1 MNNNEEKK
9 KMNPFILVLFAGVI
23 PLFVVAILAVFVLE
37 MAGVE
42 VVDWAKE
49 KTSNVPIVGE
59 MIKED
64 QPTEESTQK
73 LEAAQAKLQERQ
85 DEITELENSI
95 GDLESTIKQL
105 EDEILRLE
113 HRNDSNNNTEENQ
126 NPEEDVANEMIQS
139 FTEMKGKQAAQIL
152 ESIDDD
158 QLVVRI
164 LTGMEPGDRGEI
176 LQRMTKEK
184 AARYTELVM
193 ETMENE

>member
-1 MNNNEEKK
+1 MNNKEEKK
-9 KMNPFILVLFAGVI
+9 KINPFILVFFAGVI
-23 PLFVVAILAVFVLE
+23 PLFVVAILAVFILE

-64 QPTEESTQK
+64 QPVTQSSPE
-73 LEAAQAKLQERQ
+73 LETAQAKLQEKQ
-85 DEITELENSI
+85 DEVIELENSI

-113 HRNDSNNNTEENQ
+113 HRDDSTNNTEEDQ
-126 NPEEDVANEMIQS
+126 NPEEEVANEMIQS

-152 ESIDDD
+152 ESIEDD

-164 LTGMEPGDRGEI
+164 LEGMEPADRGEI
-176 LQRMTKEK
+176 LQRMTKDE

-193 ETMENE
+193 AAMENE